1 MNNDY
6 RKYIESSKK
15 NDERKLV
22 KEKAEA
28 LVNGK
33 LSDSKPSAF
42 RNFKDEVI
50 KSDFS
55 SITSAVISQ
64 IIIPKAVDLISNA
77 FESGLYM
84 LFHGDLKGYKS
95 SSNKSNGGRTDYTI
109 FSSNGVR
116 TVRTDNNSSIQYR
129 DVCVADLASA
139 ESIVMRIED
148 ILDAY
153 GEISVADIYSI
164 ANIRYNNDE
173 LNYWGWRS
181 IRRTPIVKTGNGYI
195 IKMPKPERL

>member
-1 MNNDY
+1 MNKDY
-6 RKYIESSKK
+6 RKYIESAKK

-109 FSSNGVR
+109 FSSNGAR
-116 TVRTDNNSSIQYR
+116 TVRTDNNSSIKYR
-129 DVCVADLASA
+129 DVCVTDLASA
-139 ESIVMRIED
+139 ESIVMKIED

-164 ANIRYNNDE
+164 ANIRYSNDE
-173 LNYWGWRS
+173 LNYWGWHA